1 MKAIII
7 AVLLLILGSI
17 YIYRTL
23 ASARATNKTK
33 LSTSSSQSQSK
44 SKQKTSE
51 NANANSK
58 KVALG
63 IKAKSSRADRVR
75 KEMLEYAEP
84 QISSSPSSIIRML
97 ILYGTE
103 YGFSKE
109 VARKLAETIQDKLGN
124 SDQNDGMP
132 VVVPRVLSMAHCRL
146 IDLAKE
152 SYVFMCCSTT
162 GDGVV
167 PNDAREMQDLLSLGV
182 KEEEEEEEEGNS
194 DTNIEVNEI
203 NEGEK
208 SPISGGLE
216 KKHTA
221 EQLHQ
226 LMDKNNAHELFKNF
240 GKDTKFG
247 VIALGDRGYPH
258 FCRGGLI
265 FERLLKIHTGQE
277 PIEPAACIDQE
288 DWTSID
294 AWIDTVLGKIK
305 QDIETNTAALAI
317 DPQVD
322 EDYLLENIKSLDGSR
337 LGMATGSSAAAGMDV
352 IGELHPD
359 AIVYSKERPLAA
371 TVVVR
376 EPLTKIVEKDDKETI
391 HVEFDIESR
400 NMDYVCGDAVGVVA
414 SNCPDIVNDVL
425 IALAANAN
433 DTINIRG
440 EEVRVDDALSH
451 YLDLKNLKPEI
462 LQYISTLVRSED
474 DKAKLQELLAGADS
488 HSKSQKVI
496 EYLAPREFSDLLNDF
511 PSAAFPLSGLARNLK
526 PLLPRYYS
534 IASAPRPKNG
544 GLTSQDLPK
553 RLAITVSV
561 LRYESLGKG
570 RKGVA
575 TTFLADRVA
584 VASKDHNLQRSL
596 STHGKTPTV
605 KIFISRNHDFRLPAS
620 ENVPIIMIGPGT
632 GVAPFRGFL
641 QQRMGE
647 AKLTAHNDDDENEIT
662 PTTTTS
668 NVNGVANGGGNG
680 LKANGAYSNGSM
692 INGGSITH
700 DLSRN
705 WLFFGC
711 RHERRDFLYADE
723 LKYYVK
729 HGGLEL
735 RTAFSRDT
743 ADGHKVYVQHRLIEE
758 GKTIWQ
764 LVDGQHA
771 HIYVCGDAGK
781 MANDVHNALLQIFQ
795 EQGNMKHSEAEK
807 YIHKLEKSHRYQ
819 RDVWAS

>member
-226 LMDKNNAHELFKNF
+226 LMDKNNAHEL
-240 GKDTKFG
+240 
-247 VIALGDRGYPH
+247 
-258 FCRGGLI
+258 C
-265 FERLLKIHTGQE
+265 
-277 PIEPAACIDQE
+277 C
-288 DWTSID
+288 
-294 AWIDTVLGKIK
+294 
-305 QDIETNTAALAI
+305 
-317 DPQVD
+317 
-322 EDYLLENIKSLDGSR
+322 SR
-337 LGMATGSSAAAGMDV
+337 T
-352 IGELHPD
+352 
-359 AIVYSKERPLAA
+359 
-371 TVVVR
+371 
-376 EPLTKIVEKDDKETI
+376 
-391 HVEFDIESR
+391 
-400 NMDYVCGDAVGVVA
+400 
-414 SNCPDIVNDVL
+414 
-425 IALAANAN
+425 
-433 DTINIRG
+433 
-440 EEVRVDDALSH
+440 
-451 YLDLKNLKPEI
+451 
-462 LQYISTLVRSED
+462 
-474 DKAKLQELLAGADS
+474 
-488 HSKSQKVI
+488 
-496 EYLAPREFSDLLNDF
+496 
-511 PSAAFPLSGLARNLK
+511 LART
-526 PLLPRYYS
+526 PS
-534 IASAPRPKNG
+534 
-544 GLTSQDLPK
+544 
-553 RLAITVSV
+553 LA
-561 LRYESLGKG
+561 
-570 RKGVA
+570 
-575 TTFLADRVA
+575 
-584 VASKDHNLQRSL
+584 
-596 STHGKTPTV
+596 
-605 KIFISRNHDFRLPAS
+605 
-620 ENVPIIMIGPGT
+620 
-632 GVAPFRGFL
+632 
-641 QQRMGE
+641 
-647 AKLTAHNDDDENEIT
+647 
-662 PTTTTS
+662 
-668 NVNGVANGGGNG
+668 
-680 LKANGAYSNGSM
+680 
-692 INGGSITH
+692 
-700 DLSRN
+700 
-705 WLFFGC
+705 
-711 RHERRDFLYADE
+711 
-723 LKYYVK
+723 
-729 HGGLEL
+729 
-735 RTAFSRDT
+735 
-743 ADGHKVYVQHRLIEE
+743 
-758 GKTIWQ
+758 
-764 LVDGQHA
+764 
-771 HIYVCGDAGK
+771 
-781 MANDVHNALLQIFQ
+781 
-795 EQGNMKHSEAEK
+795 
-807 YIHKLEKSHRYQ
+807 
-819 RDVWAS
+819 